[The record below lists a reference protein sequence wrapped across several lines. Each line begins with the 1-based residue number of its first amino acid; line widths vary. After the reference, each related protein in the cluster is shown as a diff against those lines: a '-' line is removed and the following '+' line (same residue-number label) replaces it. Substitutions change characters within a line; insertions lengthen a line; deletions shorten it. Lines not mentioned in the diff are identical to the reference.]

1 MMPANGLPAN
11 RWLVNHLPAKR
22 MPGGCLWPMQPDS
35 KLEPP
40 AQFTIR
46 PMIVEDLEQVVAIDQ
61 MSFSLPWPAH
71 SFRYEL
77 LENDVS
83 RLWVATINPAGTE
96 AYPAGASS
104 NVIGMIVVWL
114 IMDEAH
120 IATIAVHPK
129 YRGRGIG
136 RQILIAALRECVAQG
151 AQSATL
157 EVREHN
163 VIAIDM
169 YRKLG
174 FDVVGRRKHYYQDT
188 NEDAILMTLESQG
201 LERIT
206 RPTGGII
213 KELWDSP

>member
-1 MMPANGLPAN
+1 
-11 RWLVNHLPAKR
+11 
-22 MPGGCLWPMQPDS
+22 MQPDS

-46 PMIVEDLEQVVAIDQ
+46 PMTVADLEQVVTIDQ

-96 AYPAGASS
+96 AHSAGASS

-114 IMDEAH
+114 IVDEAH
-120 IATIAVHPK
+120 IATIAVDPA

-136 RQILIAALRECVAQG
+136 RQILITALRECVAQG
-151 AQSATL
+151 AHSATL

-206 RPTGGII
+206 RPTGEII
-213 KELWDSP
+213 KDLWDSP